1 MEDAI
6 LLFKTL
12 IKQKKDLTTVREDI
26 TLEQAL
32 DILEKSGYRC
42 VPILDKTGQIFRGNI
57 YKMHIYR
64 HKSRGGDMS
73 LPVTYLLKNATKFIT
88 LDSAFFNVFF
98 SIKDLP
104 YITVLDEHN
113 FFYGILTHSSLL
125 NMLSQSWNVEIGSY
139 VLTVVSSGDRGDLV
153 EMAKI
158 ITKYTS
164 IASCITLDV
173 EASELVRRSLFT
185 LPAGVN
191 EQKLDKIV
199 ANLERKNFRVPEIE
213 NLKA

>member
-1 MEDAI
+1 M
-6 LLFKTL
+6 LFKTL
-12 IKQKKDLTTVREDI
+12 IKQKKDLTTVREDV

-191 EQKLDKIV
+191 EQKLEKIV

>member
-1 MEDAI
+1 MEDAK

-12 IKQKKDLTTVREDI
+12 IKQKKDLITVREDI

-32 DILEKSGYRC
+32 VVLEKSGYRC

-64 HKSRGGDMS
+64 HKSRGGDMT

-88 LDSAFFNVFF
+88 LNSAFFNVFF

-125 NMLSQSWNVEIGSY
+125 NMLSQSWNVEFGSY
-139 VLTVVSSGDRGDLV
+139 VLTVVSSGERGDLV
-153 EMAKI
+153 DMAKI

-173 EASELVRRSLFT
+173 EATELVRRSLFT
-185 LPAGVN
+185 LPADVN
-191 EQKLDKIV
+191 EQKLEKIV
-199 ANLERKNFRVPEIE
+199 ANLERKNFKVTEIE

>member
-1 MEDAI
+1 M
-6 LLFKTL
+6 LFKTL
-12 IKQKKDLTTVREDI
+12 IKRKKDLTTVREDV

-32 DILEKSGYRC
+32 AVLEESGYRC

-113 FFYGILTHSSLL
+113 FFFGILTHSSLL

-173 EASELVRRSLFT
+173 KTTELVRRSLFT
-185 LPAGVN
+185 LPAGVS
-191 EQKLDKIV
+191 EQKLAKIV
-199 ANLERKNFRVPEIE
+199 ANLERKNFKVPEIE